1 MSDKDG
7 NIFGSETQ
15 TTEKKETTIAIP
27 AEVSELVG
35 EGKKYADVPTAL
47 KALVASQSHIST
59 IESEN
64 EKLREQVKNGK
75 TVDDIFDV
83 VSNQSNQSDDEGK
96 TAPVD
101 TDKVVTEVVNV
112 LEQRDK
118 KKTAAD
124 NVKSASDQLTEKMGD
139 QDAARKALETKA
151 AELGVGLEFLMSI
164 AAQSPKAFMQ
174 YFDGQAK
181 TAESGSASSES
192 SVNTQSMDVTRSAQQ
207 GTREWWANQRREKG
221 DGWYFAPAQ
230 AKQRLDDASRLGR
243 EGFYGKR

>member
-139 QDAARKALETKA
+139 QDAARKALETSPLKRLCSTSTVKLKRLNPALQVLRA
-151 AELGVGLEFLMSI
+151 ASIPSRWTLHVLPNRALENGGRTSVGRRVM
-164 AAQSPKAFMQ
+164 
-174 YFDGQAK
+174 DGTLLRHRPNSVWTMRHDLAGRDSMVNDK
-181 TAESGSASSES
+181 T
-192 SVNTQSMDVTRSAQQ
+192 TR
-207 GTREWWANQRREKG
+207 
-221 DGWYFAPAQ
+221 
-230 AKQRLDDASRLGR
+230 
-243 EGFYGKR
+243 